1 MALNIP
7 RLFILPLVLA
17 LLAGGCATTSP
28 LMVPVRPSPRQALPL
43 PPASRLR
50 IPVVIPLPKLSD
62 VEKRLSEAV
71 KEDVNKSEKS
81 LVKSMGTTLW
91 WDPLKWDF
99 DGNSLTA
106 HVHLHA
112 KNLPKG
118 TKSGLEEAEKD
129 LKVDLSSALRW
140 SKDLRLEAPDFLEGD
155 TATASVTEED
165 GKKAERLARR
175 GATRLHESLRDR
187 TKDMANKAKE
197 FWVKIQEPIRM
208 AQDTWLHIEPESLS
222 VGDYR
227 LVPDPKNPRLE
238 TVFEFDFQPEVV
250 FGEKPK
256 VEINQMPPLKDYK
269 PGPEGFHIEQN
280 LVISFNEVNKLLVD
294 PKIGILN
301 KALPGSGNHN
311 LKIDHLYIYGSGG
324 QLVVQAEVEYQP
336 ILNLSSQPAK
346 LTVYLLGTPLYH
358 EDEQTIDFPDM
369 DFDIKTSDFLVQV
382 AEFVVGSGMKEQ
394 LRKEAV
400 IDVGKDMEKLKQQM
414 TKVLNRPLGSHA
426 RLKTTITSLKME
438 DAYIT
443 DYGIEGRVAMDGD
456 ASVDVDW

>member
-7 RLFILPLVLA
+7 RLFILPLTLA